1 MICNLISSPA
11 SAFYLLIGTE
21 LAAILELTQ
30 AIVCS
35 FFVVVEKKTIGIIL
49 AVAV

>member
-1 MICNLISSPA
+1 MICNLISSSA

-30 AIVCS
+30 AIVCL
-35 FFVVVEKKTIGIIL
+35 FFVENKTAIGIIL
-49 AVAV
+49 AIVI